1 MTAKNIFGYV
11 FIVISILLLF
21 MLIGLLPSV
30 LTALFAFFQIF
41 TGTLDS
47 YGVGYAIGSFVTW
60 TLYVVAMIYLWKY
73 GRRWTRKQNASAG
86 SNESHPQTLDW
97 PPNSS
102 AGPN

>member
-1 MTAKNIFGYV
+1 MTTKKIFGYI
-11 FIVISILLLF
+11 FIVISIFLLF

-41 TGTLDS
+41 TGTLDG

-73 GRRWTRKQNASAG
+73 GRRWTKTQKTTQG
-86 SNESHPQTLDW
+86 SKGFHPETIDW
-97 PPNSS
+97 PANRK
-102 AGPN
+102 